1 MNAIKKSLLLAAI
14 TASTFCG
21 QALAQYQ
28 VTDYTKATKMDSRSE
43 IQKYAVKFTD
53 KNNNGYSI
61 DRPEEFLTQ
70 KAIDRRKK
78 FKIDITELDL
88 PVNMGY
94 VDSLRTLGFRIHG
107 VSKWLNCAVVECEK
121 EKLEQLMALSFVD
134 TEYEW
139 KKNVEKPKTEASGIK
154 RPKVKGKPMADKHIY
169 NYGDGANQA
178 KQLNINKMHSAGFT
192 GKGVTIAIM
201 DAGFYHANELPSF
214 KKLFADGRVLGVR
227 DFVDG
232 DTSVYD
238 ADTHGMMVLSCIAA
252 DWSGKFVGTAP
263 DASVYLFRT
272 EDAAT
277 ENIVEEFNFAFGAE
291 VADSLGVDMIHASLG
306 YHDFD
311 DDNVDYKRIDNDGNT
326 TIGSIA
332 ADIAASR
339 GIVITISAGNGGDEE
354 SFPWVTSP
362 ADADSVLAV
371 GAVDKDGVLAYFSSR
386 GLTYDG
392 RVKPD
397 VCAQGLWATVQGAN
411 GRITRSNGTS
421 FAGPI
426 MAGAVMCL
434 VQAHPKAPVI
444 EILNAVR
451 AAGNIYNKPNGDYG
465 YGIPDFEIAH
475 KILLK
480 KKL

>member
-1 MNAIKKSLLLAAI
+1 MKNKINKILVSAAI
-14 TASTFCG
+14 AAAVSCP
-21 QALAQYQ
+21 AMAQYQ
-28 VTDYTKATKMDSRSE
+28 VTDYGTKLEEAPQD
-43 IQKYAVKFTD
+43 KYAVKLTD
-53 KNNNGYSI
+53 KNNCGYSI
-61 DRPEEFLTQ
+61 DRPGEFLTQ

-78 FKIDITELDL
+78 WNIDITELDL
-88 PVNMGY
+88 PVNMKY
-94 VDSLRTLGFRIHG
+94 VDSLRALGFKIHG
-107 VSKWLNCAVVECEK
+107 ISKWLNCVVVECDK
-121 EKLEQLMALSFVD
+121 DMIEKLNNLSFVD
-134 TEYEW
+134 TNYEW
-139 KKNVEKPKTEASGIK
+139 RRKSDSHEKAAQIK
-154 RPKVKGKPMADKHIY
+154 RPKKLKGPDMTDKHVY
-169 NYGDGANQA
+169 NYGDGQNQA
-178 KQLNINKMHSAGFT
+178 KMLNIHKMHSAGFT
-192 GKGVTIAIM
+192 GKDVTIAVL

-214 KKLFADGRVLGVR
+214 TKLFSDGRVLGVR

-238 ADTHGMMVLSCIAA
+238 ADTHGMMVLSCITAN
-252 DWSGKFVGTAP
+252 WSGKFVGTAP

-272 EDAAT
+272 EDADT
-277 ENIVEEFNFAFGAE
+277 ENIVEEYNFACAAE

-306 YHDFD
+306 YQNFD
-311 DDNVDYKRIDNDGNT
+311 NNATSYTREENDGNT
-326 TIGSIA
+326 TIASVA

-339 GIVITISAGNGGDEE
+339 GIVITISAGNGGDDD

-362 ADADSVLAV
+362 SDADSVLAV
-371 GAVDKDGVLAYFSSR
+371 GAVDKNGELAYFSSR

-397 VCAQGLWATVQGAN
+397 VCAQCLWATVQGAN

-434 VQAHPKAPVI
+434 IQAHPKAPVV

-451 AAGNIYNKPNGDYG
+451 AAGNIWDKPNGDYG

-475 KILLK
+475 KILRK
-480 KKL
+480 KKY